1 MGHLPG
7 TDPTC
12 GQVFVTVN
20 LTETAQH
27 GKALEETHAVRKSTA
42 HGLPAGGR
50 YLSSGYSR
58 LGRGSGS
65 VSSGRSGLS
74 AASAGAGQ
82 LGLLCKARTDTEPA
96 PHARFCGDGR
106 GGRVREAPL
115 SEQQQPMVG
124 ARDPGLTALPLTP
137 TFRRLRCS

>member
-1 MGHLPG
+1 MPASPVGHLPG

-12 GQVFVTVN
+12 AQVFVTVN
-20 LTETAQH
+20 LTETAHH
-27 GKALEETHAVRKSTA
+27 GKALEETRAVRKSTA

-65 VSSGRSGLS
+65 VSSGRSGLG
-74 AASAGAGQ
+74 AASAGAGR

-96 PHARFCGDGR
+96 PHTRLRGAGR

-115 SEQQQPMVG
+115 SAQQ
-124 ARDPGLTALPLTP
+124 
-137 TFRRLRCS
+137 RRWSGCGTRG